1 MSKLSR
7 RSLVAN
13 TAALPALTVP
23 AVASALPTGA
33 DVELQQLGV
42 RLLAINRRIAKLEAD
57 PNSSDEDWEEPL
69 NDQAKVVAEI
79 LRHTAT
85 SVGGVAVQTVDG
97 EARRSLGADR
107 CGFNQ
112 RHRLT
117 KTVFLSRQV
126 GGNATQSL
134 DDGREPLGSARRQQ
148 ASNSLLRG
156 PDTSWL
162 EW

>member
-107 CGFNQ
+107 CGFN
-112 RHRLT
+112 
-117 KTVFLSRQV
+117 
-126 GGNATQSL
+126 
-134 DDGREPLGSARRQQ
+134 
-148 ASNSLLRG
+148 
-156 PDTSWL
+156 
-162 EW
+162 